1 MTSITQSRELFF
13 YRIHTRKPKL
23 EMGEGN
29 LLMTEMEFSPRTKG
43 RKIRTM
49 DSALDLKNLE
59 KELTTLV
66 AEDDLYWLR
75 NDQKLR
81 AIGNTKSYEEFDA
94 LVKESTQHLFFSD
107 TSNFS

>member
-1 MTSITQSRELFF
+1 
-13 YRIHTRKPKL
+13 
-23 EMGEGN
+23 
-29 LLMTEMEFSPRTKG
+29 MTEMEFSPRTKG

-94 LVKESTQHLFFSD
+94 LVKESTQHLFSRIPAIFPENQDTFSHQR
-107 TSNFS
+107 TLRKYEVFS